1 MQNTSEEGSSDF
13 VKNPIVFSHHAFE
26 RKTERQDWLVRTK
39 RYGETRQRKDA
50 LSNLMIQKGRWY
62 CRYDND
68 EKLLKFFCIVNKLE
82 VYCGIYIDDEDIILI
97 TTYYSY
103 TQKMKR
109 RLFPRRKENFE
120 SIDITTFDSREYLR
134 MNDEF
139 NPSFDTGMD

>member
-1 MQNTSEEGSSDF
+1 
-13 VKNPIVFSHHAFE
+13 
-26 RKTERQDWLVRTK
+26 
-39 RYGETRQRKDA
+39 
-50 LSNLMIQKGRWY
+50 MIQKGRWY